1 MEEFKMEMEKLKEL
15 GKSLTC
21 YAHEHKDELSP
32 CDMGQLTDMIKDIS
46 KAKKDCWEAKYYES
60 IVTAMQDA
68 EEEEEMMAKMGGR
81 MGYDH
86 YRYPSSGR
94 FAPTGSGKRYG
105 YVPPFMMDDPS
116 MAKWDHWME
125 KDFDP
130 KYYRLG
136 YPSDGTSTSDGKST
150 GGRMGYTPET
160 SRYGRPYEQFRD
172 ARRHYHETRSSED
185 EAKMSEHAKE
195 HLHDTVDSLRDIW
208 EDATPEL
215 RKKMKADLGK
225 LLNELG

>member
-1 MEEFKMEMEKLKEL
+1 MEEFKMEIEKLKEL

-21 YAHEHKDELSP
+21 YAHDHKDELSP
-32 CDMGQLTDMIKDIS
+32 CDMGQLTDMIKDIAE
-46 KAKKDCWEAKYYES
+46 AKEKCWKAKYYEF
-60 IVTAMQDA
+60 IVAAMEDA

-105 YVPPFMMDDPS
+105 YVPPYMMDMHDGLDRG
-116 MAKWDHWME
+116 WFE

-130 KYYRLG
+130 KVDYRMG
-136 YPSDGTSTSDGKST
+136 YPTDGDTSRGSRGV
-150 GGRMGYTPET
+150 RMGYTPEAGM
-160 SRYGRPYEQFRD
+160 SKYGRSYEQFRD
-172 ARRHYHETRSSED
+172 ARRHYTETHSSED
-185 EAKMSEHAKE
+185 EARMSEHAKE
-195 HLHDTVDSLRDIW
+195 HMKDTVESLRDIW

-225 LLNELG
+225 LLNELN